1 MVHCRNNYVPA
12 FYIPKFLMKGEI
24 IMADIVIKSTSELKD
39 IVLSELK
46 EGTIVSVTLVEGGDD
61 DAKKSKDE

>member
-1 MVHCRNNYVPA
+1 
-12 FYIPKFLMKGEI
+12 
-24 IMADIVIKSTSELKD
+24 MADIVIKSAGELKD

-46 EGTIVSVTLVEGGDD
+46 EGTIVSVSLVEGGDE